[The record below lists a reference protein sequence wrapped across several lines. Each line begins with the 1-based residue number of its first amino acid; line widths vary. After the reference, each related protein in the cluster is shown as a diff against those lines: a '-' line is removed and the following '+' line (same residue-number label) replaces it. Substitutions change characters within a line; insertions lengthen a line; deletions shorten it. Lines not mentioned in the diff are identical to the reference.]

1 MRSGRYM
8 ARRGRAPRDRAP
20 GRIGRAARGF
30 VRPGERRDQSVTT
43 ETRLE
48 TAPGPPTIEG
58 QTAVAGELAAARI
71 NGTLCLTDAACG
83 LWTLQLPD
91 LAWRSLDDEPSSEC
105 RFAVSATGQHLI
117 GNADWSPTGYL
128 GAAERETDGGRPR
141 ILVISDATDWT
152 FSFAG
157 SAPAFRPDGALTF
170 VRRGT
175 LWGWVEGPCRP
186 GEESVVF
193 RSPEAAVERCA
204 RVLLPRGE
212 IRSAFRRGI
221 AAVQDPTLGE
231 AVWLDARTLV
241 VLVHGDTAGHG
252 IAVLV
257 DGEVRA
263 QHAAWVSQ
271 VSDLEA
277 SPLGTRVAYR
287 AGGVLV
293 FDRNL
298 RDAGFLADA
307 RAIAWPS
314 DQRLTVE
321 ATNSS
326 LYLIRPGESMIHIP
340 VAASDIAWVD

>member
-1 MRSGRYM
+1 M
-8 ARRGRAPRDRAP
+8 
-20 GRIGRAARGF
+20 
-30 VRPGERRDQSVTT
+30 
-43 ETRLE
+43 
-48 TAPGPPTIEG
+48 
-58 QTAVAGELAAARI
+58 
-71 NGTLCLTDAACG
+71 
-83 LWTLQLPD
+83 
-91 LAWRSLDDEPSSEC
+91 
-105 RFAVSATGQHLI
+105 
-117 GNADWSPTGYL
+117 
-128 GAAERETDGGRPR
+128 
-141 ILVISDATDWT
+141 
-152 FSFAG
+152 
-157 SAPAFRPDGALTF
+157 
-170 VRRGT
+170 
-175 LWGWVEGPCRP
+175 
-186 GEESVVF
+186 F

-293 FDRNL
+293 FDRNPGRGL
-298 RDAGFLADA
+298 PRRRPCDRVAVGSAA
-307 RAIAWPS
+307 HRGG
-314 DQRLTVE
+314 DQLEPVPHPTGRV
-321 ATNSS
+321 
-326 LYLIRPGESMIHIP
+326 MIHIP
-340 VAASDIAWVD
+340 VAASDVAWVD